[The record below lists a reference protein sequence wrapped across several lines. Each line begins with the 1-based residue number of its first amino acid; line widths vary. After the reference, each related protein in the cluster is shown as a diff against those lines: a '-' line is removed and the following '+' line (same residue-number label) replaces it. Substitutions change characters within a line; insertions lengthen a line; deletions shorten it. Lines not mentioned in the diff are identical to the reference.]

1 MADTLKASEIGL
13 TIVDDARRRKHWTK
27 TETVQWRTDAN
38 VSHATLKRFWRGCFI
53 DRVAFVS
60 ICNAVG
66 VDWQDIVEQEVAQPA
81 SAFLPEATATDNSES
96 SVQTGLFIP
105 NQRCR
110 IVWGRDSLATEILDR
125 LQDANNLPIICLW
138 GGPGYGKTELAA
150 QVARQSINNGGFSDV
165 LWVTARSNELVEGKI
180 VSKNLNNNT
189 ESYTSRVFWGEIAN
203 QLGCSL
209 SNVKETLKRKRFLIV
224 LDNAETS
231 DLQEILAQ
239 LIDTLNPSRAL
250 LTSRIKTK
258 PQYVKILEIQGL
270 DKSWTFQ
277 FLRDEAKH
285 NDITSLAEATEVEL
299 LQLHELSCGAPLAL
313 HFIVGRVF
321 HDGTLEHVI
330 SELVEAGKRVEI
342 FYKFCLETAWNR
354 IGDDPKNV
362 LRYSGHVADAGVLQ
376 VDLEQ
381 KLNLSSSQLNEAL
394 GYLKQWYLIEDK
406 IDNHGIE
413 RIDLH
418 PWVRNSVRGGLVD
431 TWKPSKEYLQE
442 VAKLKRMQI
451 KWSRDLGNP
460 GL

>member
-13 TIVDDARRRKHWTK
+13 KIVDDARRQKHWTK
-27 TETVQWRTDAN
+27 TETLQWRTEAN
-38 VSHATLKRFWRGCFI
+38 VSQATLKRFWRGCFI

-66 VDWQDIVEQEVAQPA
+66 VDWRDIVELEIAQPVSFPLPEVAATGNSDA
-81 SAFLPEATATDNSES
+81 SAQP
-96 SVQTGLFIP
+96 GLFIP

-110 IVWGRDSLATEILDR
+110 VVWGRESLANEILAR

-180 VSKNLNNNT
+180 VSRNLDHSA

-209 SNVKETLKRKRFLIV
+209 SNVKETLKREKFLIV

-239 LIDTLNPSRAL
+239 LIDALNPSRAL

-258 PQYVKILEIQGL
+258 PQYVEILEIQGL

-277 FLRDEAKH
+277 FLRDEARH
-285 NDITSLAEATEVEL
+285 NDITSLTEATEGEL
-299 LQLHELSCGAPLAL
+299 YQLHELSCGAPLAL

-321 HDGTLEHVI
+321 HDGTLEHII
-330 SELVEAGKRVEI
+330 SELIEAGKQVEV
-342 FYKFCLETAWNR
+342 FYKFCLETAWYR
-354 IGDDPKNV
+354 IGDNSKNI

-381 KLNLSSSQLNEAL
+381 KLDLSVSQLNEAL
-394 GYLKQWYLIEDK
+394 SHLKQWYLIEDK
-406 IDNHGIE
+406 LDNYGIR

-442 VAKLKRMQI
+442 VVKLKKMQI
-451 KWSRDLGNP
+451 RWSR
-460 GL
+460 